1 MPFYLGCNRSFERAP
16 VSNAVFWYCFD
27 TFLIPFQDLVG
38 LRNVVEVMVQGL
50 GVVLVLSG
58 ARQSR
63 HFESVGWLASN
74 YLHYG
79 V

>member
-1 MPFYLGCNRSFERAP
+1 MPFYPGCNRSFERAP
-16 VSNAVFWYCFD
+16 VSNVVFWYYFD

-38 LRNVVEVMVQGL
+38 SGNAVEAMVQGL